1 MTQFKNLELL
11 YNQFFNLADE
21 IKTMIEQE
29 EYNAAI
35 IKLKYKDKLMKK
47 LSVMKK
53 TVIFTDEDTSKLHVI
68 EQKLQEKELENI
80 SYLSKLRS
88 ETEQKIQT
96 TNKKVKVNSAYS
108 IHSNKESGVF
118 VDVSE

>member
-108 IHSNKESGVF
+108 IHSKNESGVF